1 MNEDYDIEVPID
13 TQELEEMLLEDKS
26 FQWVFPTLQDKNVQI
41 RIKLFKEEYSSWQGG
56 GFLPCFNES
65 KERNK

>member
-41 RIKLFKEEYSSWQGG
+41 RIKLFKEEYSS
-56 GFLPCFNES
+56 
-65 KERNK
+65 

>member
-26 FQWVFPTLQDKNVQI
+26 FQWVFPTLKAKNVQI
-41 RIKLFKEEYSSWQGG
+41 RIKLFKEEYSS
-56 GFLPCFNES
+56 
-65 KERNK
+65 

>member
-26 FQWVFPTLQDKNVQI
+26 FKWVFPTLQDKNVQI
-41 RIKLFKEEYSSWQGG
+41 TIKLFKEENFKLYSLTKES
-56 GFLPCFNES
+56 FLNTS
-65 KERNK
+65 L